1 MQHFITLYDVAYE
14 SFKTFRPNLAWQSN
28 RDVTGGCGGGGGGG
42 GGVETSKI
50 KAKARRTQYN
60 NKTNNQH
67 FICMFILQVI
77 ICIYLQ
83 LQEIKQ
89 TFVSLYLVFSLFHAA
104 FVKKFNPPCHVPVT
118 LPHEICTECF
128 ERLVNNILQGD
139 KMLHFAFLFVFLF

>member
-14 SFKTFRPNLAWQSN
+14 SFKTFRTNLAWQSN
-28 RDVTGGCGGGGGGG
+28 RDVTGG
-42 GGVETSKI
+42 VETSKI
-50 KAKARRTQYN
+50 KAKACRTQYN

-67 FICMFILQVI
+67 LICMFILQVI
-77 ICIYLQ
+77 ICIYLS

-128 ERLVNNILQGD
+128 ERLVNNLLQGD

>member
-1 MQHFITLYDVAYE
+1 MEHFITLYDVAYE
-14 SFKTFRPNLAWQSN
+14 SFKTFRTNLAWQSN
-28 RDVTGGCGGGGGGG
+28 RDVTGG
-42 GGVETSKI
+42 VETSKI
-50 KAKARRTQYN
+50 KAKAN

-67 FICMFILQVI
+67 LICMFILQVI
-77 ICIYLQ
+77 ICIYLS

-104 FVKKFNPPCHVPVT
+104 FVKKFNPPCHDPVT

-128 ERLVNNILQGD
+128 ERLVNNMLQGD

>member
-14 SFKTFRPNLAWQSN
+14 SFKIFRTNLAWQSN
-28 RDVTGGCGGGGGGG
+28 RDVT

-60 NKTNNQH
+60 NKTNNQL

-77 ICIYLQ
+77 ICIYLS

-104 FVKKFNPPCHVPVT
+104 FVKIQPPCHVPVT
-118 LPHEICTECF
+118 LPHEICTQCF
-128 ERLVNNILQGD
+128 ERLVSNILQGD
-139 KMLHFAFLFVFLF
+139 IMLHFAFLFIFLF

>member
-1 MQHFITLYDVAYE
+1 MLLTSLSKHSVQISRGKVTW
-14 SFKTFRPNLAWQSN
+14 TWQ
-28 RDVTGGCGGGGGGG
+28 GGGGKLQNK
-42 GGVETSKI
+42 SKGMQN
-50 KAKARRTQYN
+50 AVPLCQYN
-60 NKTNNQH
+60 NKTNDQH

-77 ICIYLQ
+77 ICIYLS

-89 TFVSLYLVFSLFHAA
+89 TFVSLYLVFSLFHTA

-128 ERLVNNILQGD
+128 ERLVNNILRGD

>member
-1 MQHFITLYDVAYE
+1 MQHFISLCDVAYE
-14 SFKTFRPNLAWQSN
+14 SFKTFRTNLAWQSN
-28 RDVTGGCGGGGGGG
+28 SDVTGG

-77 ICIYLQ
+77 ICIYLS

-104 FVKKFNPPCHVPVT
+104 FVKKFNPPPVT
-118 LPHEICTECF
+118 SLLLCHT
-128 ERLVNNILQGD
+128 R
-139 KMLHFAFLFVFLF
+139 FVRNVLKDS